1 MLIQYRSDKSFR
13 GPTRELIATAKQIIA
28 LYESQGYVLT
38 LRQLYYQLVSKN
50 TIKNKE
56 NEYKRLSKVMTDARY
71 QGEISWKALED
82 RTRMVRSMDHWR
94 SPAEIIESSSQAFR
108 HDLWK
113 NQENRVEV
121 WVEKDAL
128 IGVLEPVCQRN
139 DVAYFSC
146 RGNASASEMW
156 EGAQRLVEYEVKG
169 QQPWVLY
176 LGDHD
181 PSGVDMTRDVQ
192 DRLREFES
200 TAIVK
205 RLALNLDQ
213 IAQWN
218 PPPQPAKMTDSRYKR
233 YVKETGKRQSW
244 ELDALEPATLDALV
258 QEAIDNLRDPG
269 TWNEDLETQEEQ
281 RALLTNASTQW
292 PLLADLL
299 AESPQNDGKTQAD
312 N

>member
-1 MLIQYRSDKSFR
+1 VLIQYRAEKQFQRATLALISTADK
-13 GPTRELIATAKQIIA
+13 IIT

-50 TIKNKE
+50 VIKNKE

-71 QGEISWKALED
+71 AGLISWKALED
-82 RTRMVRSMDHWR
+82 RTRSIRSLDHWM
-94 SPAEIIESSSQAFR
+94 SPAEIIESASQSFR
-108 HDLWK
+108 HDLW
-113 NQENRVEV
+113 QQQRNRIEV

-128 IGVLEPVCQRN
+128 IGVLGPVCEEN

-156 EGAQRLVEYEVKG
+156 EGAQRLIQYEDEG

-192 DRLREFES
+192 DRLREFGTS
-200 TAIVK
+200 AIVQ
-205 RLALNLDQ
+205 RLALNMDQ
-213 IAQWN
+213 IEQWN

-233 YVKETGKRQSW
+233 YVQETGRRQSW
-244 ELDALEPATLDALV
+244 ELDALEPTTLAQLV
-258 QEAIDNLRDPG
+258 QDAINRLRNSQLW
-269 TWNEDLETQEEQ
+269 TETVTRQEEE
-281 RALLTNASTQW
+281 RKLLTSASSQW
-292 PLLADLL
+292 GLLADLL
-299 AESPQNDGKTQAD
+299 AETPKNNGNTPRED
-312 N
+312 

>member
-1 MLIQYRSDKSFR
+1 MLIQYRSEKSFHS
-13 GPTRELIATAKQIIA
+13 TTLALISTANQIIS

-50 TIKNKE
+50 VIKNKE

-71 QGEISWKALED
+71 QGMISWKALED
-82 RTRMVRSMDHWR
+82 RTRMVRSMDHWL
-94 SPAEIIESSSQAFR
+94 SPAEIIESASQAFR

-113 NQENRVEV
+113 QQENRVEV

-128 IGVLEPVCQRN
+128 IGVLQPVCDRN

-156 EGAQRLVEYEVKG
+156 EGAQRLLEYESKG

-181 PSGVDMTRDVQ
+181 PSVVDMTRYVQ

-200 TAIVK
+200 SAIVK

-233 YVKETGKRQSW
+233 YVHETGKRQSW

-258 QEAIDNLRDPG
+258 QTAIDKLRDPL
-269 TWNEDLETQEEQ
+269 TWNEDFKTQEQQ
-281 RALLTNASTQW
+281 RELLTSASSQW
-292 PLLADLL
+292 ELLADIL
-299 AESPQNDGKTQAD
+299 AESPQNNGKTRAD
-312 N
+312 T